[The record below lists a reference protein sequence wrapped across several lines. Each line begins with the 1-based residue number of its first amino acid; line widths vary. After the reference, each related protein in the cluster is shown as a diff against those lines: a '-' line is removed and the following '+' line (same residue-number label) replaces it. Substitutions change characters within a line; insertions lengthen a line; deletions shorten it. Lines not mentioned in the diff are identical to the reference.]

1 MNGAGIMERIF
12 RMKIISEDIR
22 QHREDLLRKRFRLMV
37 KQNKVKRRI
46 IGKLERLLSWI
57 LRVSWRKK

>member
-1 MNGAGIMERIF
+1 
-12 RMKIISEDIR
+12 MKTMPEDIR

-46 IGKLERLLSWI
+46 IGRLERIVGWI
-57 LRVSWRKK
+57 LRAPRLVPRKRK